1 MFWKITI
8 RNFSCCSQRR
18 CGVPF
23 LMQVWLGDLVHI
35 FLGDHHVSSVLP
47 REASSGGALGL
58 GHGTWRGGHCLEWPS
73 LPAPHILSLL
83 FSLPWDSQLMHR
95 SFLLSRN
102 ICCAT
107 HLFYW
112 EIGRLLFVFY
122 YPSTALRAMNIK
134 DLWAADIHIHSCLQM

>member
-8 RNFSCCSQRR
+8 WNSSYCLQRHR
-18 CGVPF
+18 GVPF
-23 LMQVWLGDLVHI
+23 LMQVCLGDLVHI
-35 FLGDHHVSSVLP
+35 FLWDHHVSSVLP

-58 GHGTWRGGHCLEWPS
+58 GQGTWRGGHCLEWPS
-73 LPAPHILSLL
+73 LPAPHVLSLS
-83 FSLPWDSQLMHR
+83 FSLWWDSELMHR

-102 ICCAT
+102 IGCAT

-112 EIGRLLFVFY
+112 EIGRRPFVFY
-122 YPSTALRAMNIK
+122 YLYTALRAVNIK